1 MLPSPRGLHG
11 RHGLADF
18 YNLCSSPW
26 LPPAP
31 LASLLLPKLSKFLL
45 NQYLP
50 GRFVL
55 AVPSTWDTSPALH
68 EAAQHLVLNPSV
80 TLRRCLP

>member
-11 RHGLADF
+11 RHGLALADL

-45 NQYLP
+45 SQYLP
-50 GRFVL
+50 GRGLCPCCPFYL
-55 AVPSTWDTSPALH
+55 GYFPWSS
-68 EAAQHLVLNPSV
+68 
-80 TLRRCLP
+80 